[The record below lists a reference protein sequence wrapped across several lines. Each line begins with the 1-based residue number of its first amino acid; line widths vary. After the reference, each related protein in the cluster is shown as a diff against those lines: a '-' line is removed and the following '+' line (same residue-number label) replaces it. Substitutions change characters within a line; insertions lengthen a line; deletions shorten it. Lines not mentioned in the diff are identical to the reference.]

1 MEAPRL
7 FSLSVKKIFIPAAW
21 VLFFILAFRV
31 LARYPI
37 KIFEILF
44 IAVIALSVLIL
55 VIDLIESSRKMRFN
69 YLHLFFFI
77 LSILPFISAQ
87 RAEHIFGQPFL
98 LGLGAQRSFY
108 IIYSGFLAVIA
119 LEKGWIRIEQLYDW
133 FVLSLYV
140 MMGSM
145 LYFNVFIDPMK
156 FSSTEFVEFS
166 SNKGWHYEFPAN
178 VASALIIFSAI
189 RFFQNNALKHLIS
202 LIVSSGYFLIYQQDR
217 SQIVAL
223 CVTLLIYFLR
233 NVKIKRQL
241 VLGFSGILAAI
252 ILVNL
257 ISLVRPEFVDHYLR
271 IFTNAS
277 TVVLGGETTE
287 YSSNMRIAESAIALN
302 GFTQHPWFG
311 NGVVTS
317 HFRGGFSSFFGYFYA
332 SDVGILGNL
341 FVYGVVGTAILY
353 LFYVFSFRWSRQI
366 TSYSDDFLTLC
377 QYILVFAFFDM
388 FTDAFN
394 LKFIGLLSF
403 AFCMVYYYRFIHV
416 PSLMQQQSAA
426 ETVNEETA
434 IPTPAN
440 GAPFSNE
447 SHEQS

>member
-7 FSLSVKKIFIPAAW
+7 FSLSIKKFFIPAAW
-21 VLFFILAFRV
+21 VLFFILSFRV

-37 KIFEILF
+37 KIFEVLF
-44 IAVIALSVLIL
+44 IVVIALSLLIL
-55 VIDLIESSRKMRFN
+55 AIDVIQASRKTRFN
-69 YLHLFFFI
+69 YLHVFFFI
-77 LSILPFISAQ
+77 LSILPLISAQ
-87 RAEHIFGQPFL
+87 QAQQIFGQPFL
-98 LGLGAQRSFY
+98 LGIGAQRSFY
-108 IIYSGFLAVIA
+108 IIYSGFLIVVA
-119 LEKGWIRIEQLYDW
+119 LKKGWVRIEQIYDW
-133 FVLSLYV
+133 FILSLFI
-140 MMGSM
+140 MMAAM
-145 LYFNVFIDPMK
+145 LYFNVFIDPLK
-156 FSSTEFVEFS
+156 FSNTEFVEYS

-189 RFFQNNALKHLIS
+189 RFFQVNSMKHLFS
-202 LIVSSGYFLIYQQDR
+202 LVLSSGYFLVYQQDR

-233 NVKIKRQL
+233 NLRLQRKL
-241 VLGFSGILAAI
+241 VLGFTGILSAI

-257 ISLVRPEFVDHYLR
+257 ISLIRPEFVDHYLR

-287 YSSNMRIAESAIALN
+287 YSSNMRIAESAIALD
-302 GFTQHPWFG
+302 GFKRHPWFG

-317 HFRGGFSSFFGYFYA
+317 HFRGGFTSFFGYFYA

-341 FVYGVVGTAILY
+341 FVYGIIGTAMLY
-353 LFYVFSFRWSRQI
+353 LFYVFSLRWSIQI
-366 TSYSDDFLTLC
+366 KGYSDDFLTLC

-403 AFCMVYYYRFIHV
+403 AFCIVYYYRFIHI
-416 PSLMQQQSAA
+416 PSLLEAQA
-426 ETVNEETA
+426 TT
-434 IPTPAN
+434 TTD
-440 GAPFSNE
+440 E
-447 SHEQS
+447 SEMFDKTEQLSQTSRIDDHT